1 MNVLFIII
9 GLLVM
14 VCAIIL
20 LAINKYKKLEHD
32 YNGYEHDATDG
43 EKKVNRSPIFVAL
56 AVGLALVVFG
66 GSFTIIPTGST
77 GVKTTFGQVDS
88 HTLSAGFNWKLPF
101 IQSIEEVNNKQQ
113 DVCFDS
119 RISAETQK
127 RTTIHYNNIVVTY
140 QLGAKKSAWLYA
152 NVTDYK
158 NLVTNSLVSSAIKS
172 SSKTLSDEDA
182 TNRSKIEP
190 LVAEYLQNS
199 LNEKYGEDT
208 IIINKVI
215 IKDADF
221 EKSYNEAI
229 AAKQKAQLQS
239 EKQAIENKKNIE
251 KAEADAKVKKTKA
264 MAAAEAK
271 LIKSEATAKAN
282 KLLEKSLTSEILQ
295 QLYLEKWDGKLPTY
309 MTGDNSSVLF
319 NAGK

>member
-1 MNVLFIII
+1 MNTLFIIVGI
-9 GLLVM
+9 LAVA
-14 VCAIIL
+14 CAVTFLI
-20 LAINKYKKLEHD
+20 INKYRKSEYQNAK
-32 YNGYEHDATDG
+32 
-43 EKKVNRSPIFVAL
+43 PIGSNPGF
-56 AVGLALVVFG
+56 LALIAIGIALVIFG

-88 HTLSAGFNWKLPF
+88 HTLSAGFNWKIPF
-101 IQSIEEVNNKQQ
+101 IQSVEEVNNKQQ
-113 DVCFDS
+113 DVSFDS
-119 RISAETQK
+119 QIAAETQK
-127 RTTIHYNNIVVTY
+127 RTTIYYNNIVVTY
-140 QLGAKKSAWLYA
+140 QLSTHKSAWLYA

-158 NLVTNSLVSSAIKS
+158 SLVTNSLVSSAVKS

-190 LVAEYLQNS
+190 LVANYLQNS
-199 LNEKYGEDT
+199 LNDKYGKDT
-208 IIINKVI
+208 VIINKVV

-239 EKQAIENKKNIE
+239 EKQAIENEKNIA

-264 MAAAEAK
+264 QAEADAK
-271 LIKSEATAKAN
+271 LIKAEATAKSN

-319 NAGK
+319 NASK